1 MKIKTSTGRKIR
13 YGSTSILIVA
23 LVLAIVIA
31 LNATVTLLTQKFMWY
46 GDMTPE
52 AKFTLSEECITLL
65 GEEDPNNG
73 QVSAI
78 EKLKKRTDGA
88 KINILFPLEKDVA
101 KSTDPYVYNM
111 AEELRAKFKD
121 YVTTEY
127 VDALS
132 RPKRFE
138 KYLSSTT
145 ETIDLNS
152 IIIEC
157 GTQFRIRTFKSFYLY
172 YNGQPWAYH
181 AEKSFASSILAVTS
195 AQTPLA
201 CYTNNHQE
209 TFLTT
214 TGFENK
220 TVVNP
225 LLTAVENA
233 GYRVQPLDLSKEE
246 IPEDCRLL
254 ITFNPKDDFES
265 EGGNRLDNKSDELKK
280 LDKFLEDRNSYM
292 VFLDPKVGELPV
304 LEGFLEEWG
313 LVVRRDK
320 ITGEAV
326 TLRDSANSVLN
337 NQNALISEYT
347 QNDFMAGVAEDLSA
361 KVVFENA
368 MIIDYAKD
376 YKKTTQSFTKDNKT
390 IEFTLAHND
399 SSGRKVF
406 SMFNTSATAEGYL
419 DGENVW
425 NATKKERA
433 MLMAMSTKS
442 YTEQEGNW
450 GSITDSAYVMLCG
463 SVDFAAPKYLQ
474 SKAYGND
481 DLLLTAFSLTGRE
494 PVPVGL
500 EPKPLANFKIE
511 SISARAATICTVVLT
526 LMPLAIAFGA
536 GTIILVRRK
545 NR

>member
-1 MKIKTSTGRKIR
+1 MKMKTSTGRKIR
-13 YGSTSILIVA
+13 YGSTSIVIVA

-31 LNATVTLLTQKFMWY
+31 LNAIVTLLTRKFMWY

-52 AKFTLSEECITLL
+52 AKFTLSEECLYLL
-65 GEEDPNNG
+65 GETDPNNG
-73 QVSAI
+73 KVSAI
-78 EKLKKRTDGA
+78 EKLKKRTDGV

-101 KSTDPYVYNM
+101 QSTDPYVYNT
-111 AEELRAKFKD
+111 AEELRAKFSD

-157 GTQFRIRTFKSFYLY
+157 GTQFRIKTFKSFYT
-172 YNGQPWAYH
+172 YNNGEPYAYN
-181 AEKSFASSILAVTS
+181 AEKSFSSAILAVTS

-201 CYTNNHQE
+201 CYTTNHEE

-214 TGFENK
+214 TGFQNK

-225 LLTAVENA
+225 LLIAVENA
-233 GYRVQPLDLSKEE
+233 GFNVQPIDLSKEE
-246 IPEDCRLL
+246 IPDECRLL
-254 ITFNPKDDFES
+254 ITFNPKHDFQS
-265 EGGNRLDNKSDELKK
+265 EGGTRLDKSDELKK
-280 LDKFLEDRNSYM
+280 LDAFLEDRNSFM
-292 VFLDPKVGELPV
+292 VFLDPGVGELPI

-326 TLRDSANSVLN
+326 TLRDPANSVLN
-337 NQNALISEYT
+337 NQNALIGEYT
-347 QNDFMAGVAEDLSA
+347 QNDLMEGWAEDLSA
-361 KVVFENA
+361 KVVFEDA

-376 YKKTTQSFTKDNKT
+376 YKKTTQSFTKDNKK

-406 SMFNTSATAEGYL
+406 SMFNTSDTADGYV
-419 DGENVW
+419 DGENIW

-433 MLMAMSTKS
+433 MLMAVSTKQ
-442 YTEQEGNW
+442 YTEQEGWN
-450 GSITDSAYVMLCG
+450 SITDSAYVMLCG

-481 DLLLTAFSLTGRE
+481 DLLLTAFSLSGRE

-500 EPKPLANFKIE
+500 LPNPIANFNIE
-511 SISARAATICTVVLT
+511 SISTRAATICTVVLT
-526 LMPLAIAFGA
+526 LMPLVIASGV
-536 GTIILVRRK
+536 GTIVLVRRK

>member
-1 MKIKTSTGRKIR
+1 MKMKTSTGRKIR
-13 YGSTSILIVA
+13 YGSTSIVIVA

-52 AKFTLSEECITLL
+52 VKFTLSEECITLL

-73 QVSAI
+73 QTSAI

-101 KSTDPYVYNM
+101 QSTDPYVYNT
-111 AEELRAKFKD
+111 AEELRAKFD
-121 YVTTEY
+121 GYITTEY

-152 IIIEC
+152 VIIEC

-172 YNGQPWAYH
+172 YNGEPYAYH
-181 AEKSFASSILAVTS
+181 AEKAFASSILAVTS

-201 CYTNNHQE
+201 CYTNNHKE
-209 TFLTT
+209 TFLVDGGYQNQNPT
-214 TGFENK
+214 
-220 TVVNP
+220 NP
-225 LLTAVENA
+225 LHTALENA
-233 GYRVQPLDLSKEE
+233 GYRVQALDLSKEE

-254 ITFNPKDDFES
+254 ITFNPRYDFES
-265 EGGNRLDNKSDELKK
+265 EGGNRLEKSDELKK
-280 LDKFLEDRNSYM
+280 LDAFLEDRNSFM
-292 VFLDPKVGELPV
+292 VFLDPEVGELPV

-320 ITGEAV
+320 TTGEAI

-361 KVVFENA
+361 KVIFENA

-376 YKKTTQSFTKDNKT
+376 YKKTTQSFTNKDNKKV
-390 IEFTLAHND
+390 EFTLAHND

-406 SMFNTSATAEGYL
+406 SMFNTSATAEGYA

-425 NATKKERA
+425 NATKTDRG

-442 YTEQEGNW
+442 YTEQEGGW

-474 SKAYGND
+474 SRAYGND

-500 EPKPLANFKIE
+500 EPKPLANFTIE

-526 LMPLAIAFGA
+526 LMPLAIAFGV
-536 GTIILVRRK
+536 GTIVLVRRK